1 MKLKFL
7 IKTMITTLIFSAIL
21 FLCAGKVN
29 YFQGWVFLTTNL
41 VAAILNFWAIR
52 NNAELMTERSKI
64 GEGTKSWDKLIL
76 ALSGLAYLASV
87 AVSGFDSGRYHWSPD
102 FHWSIYVLGVV
113 LTFVGQIIFLKARNE
128 NKFFSSVV
136 RIQTE
141 RGHTVCDTGV
151 YRIVRHPGYSGM
163 TISLFALPLLTGSL
177 WSIIPI
183 IIDIILLFMR
193 TYFEDEVL
201 KKELSGYKEY
211 AQKTKQRLIP
221 RLW

>member
-7 IKTMITTLIFSAIL
+7 IKTIVATLIFSAIL

-29 YFQGWVFLTTNL
+29 YFQGWIFLTTNL
-41 VAAILNFWAIR
+41 VAAILNFWVIR
-52 NNAELMTERSKI
+52 NDVELMSERSKI

-76 ALSGLAYLASV
+76 ALSGLAYLVSV
-87 AVSGFDSGRYHWSPD
+87 VISGFDSGRYQWSPD
-102 FHWSIYVLGVV
+102 FHWSIYVLGIA
-113 LTFVGQIIFLKARNE
+113 LTFIGQVIFLKARNE

-163 TISLFALPLLTGSL
+163 TISLFALPFITGSL
-177 WSIIPI
+177 LSIIPI
-183 IIDIILLFMR
+183 VTDIILLFIR

-201 KKELSGYKEY
+201 KKELSGYIEY
-211 AQKTKQRLIP
+211 AQKTKKRLIP
-221 RLW
+221 TIW